1 MNTLKIQKLMTEKCY
16 QLAKEL
22 LEIHE
27 LIQDLDFSS
36 FQQLEELL
44 KMESKLMMSLALEIK
59 ADIYQRNQRYLQ

>member
-1 MNTLKIQKLMTEKCY
+1 MTEKCY
-16 QLAKEL
+16 QLAKGL